1 MASSEV
7 GQATIKLTFDT
18 KSLSKSQSEV
28 EAKMSAGGSES
39 GSKWANA
46 WSVAAG
52 NLIAKGIEKVT
63 ASIANN
69 IDNAVKRVDTLNN
82 FPKVMQ
88 NMGISAEASAK
99 VINDLSDKLTGLPT
113 TLDAATLAVQ
123 RLTSKNGDVAK
134 SEKIFLAVNNAILAG
149 GASAE
154 IQSSALEQLSQAYAK
169 GKPDMMEWR
178 TLQQA
183 MPAQLKQVSK
193 AMLGN
198 ADALDKYIKKARQYA
213 EDNPMRQTA
222 KELLEQFDAVK
233 KGSGDMTTAL
243 GTALRTGIISMD
255 EFTDTLI
262 KMDTEGIDGFAS
274 LSKQAKDA
282 TGGIATSMTNLN
294 TAISRAIANVFQS
307 IGPERISGAIKELTK
322 FINSLGKSIAGV
334 VSFLVDNSKTIMGVL
349 AGVGTALATAFAI
362 DKIKSFATAIKGL
375 KNALSGPGGLIS
387 LAVELVAGLVS
398 FVAVSDDVDSRMSET
413 AKHIQTLGDAITENK
428 RSWEELMD
436 AQKKQLSEGM
446 SEINYYQSLADELDK
461 IVDENG
467 KVKQGY
473 EERAGFI
480 TSKLKD
486 ALGVEIE
493 YSNGVVKGY
502 QAIRESI
509 NQVIA
514 QKKAKIILDSQEAG
528 YTEAV
533 KKQTEALQQM
543 GEANSQMSKKHAEWM
558 MLEQQLA
565 ANRANMSQAAID
577 AVNSQIFTLKNEEQ
591 QYSDTLRAQQ
601 DQYGQYA
608 FQIGVYEENMTKF
621 HQGKYDEMNTATWDY
636 ISKYKDA
643 NTAEKEMLEDQIT
656 ATRGALNQLKELYEQ
671 TGNETYKSQYDA
683 QQKKYDNLVQS
694 HKRYETET
702 KKSLG
707 DVQNEWSKT
716 MNDIVKEADRKNEM
730 NKAGQNIVGG
740 LIAGINQFAGGAIG
754 AITNIGSVAISAFK
768 GLFGIHSPSRLMA
781 QFGRYIDE
789 GLAIGI
795 SSSAAVPVRAA
806 GTMSEEVAS
815 AITGTPTASISIPS
829 ITDRSST
836 IDSLIAGTAS
846 SGTSVAT
853 SGARIVINNQINN
866 DLDARNIS
874 QVVEQAMRRAAI

>member
-18 KSLSKSQSEV
+18 KSLSKSQGEV
-28 EAKMSAGGSES
+28 EAKMTTVGSES
-39 GSKWANA
+39 GGKWANA

-52 NLIAKGIEKVT
+52 NIIAKGIEKVT
-63 ASIANN
+63 TAISSHL
-69 IDNAVKRVDTLNN
+69 DDAVKRVDTLNN

-88 NMGISAEASAK
+88 NMGISAEESSK
-99 VINDLSDKLTGLPT
+99 VINSLSDNLSALPT
-113 TLDAATLAVQ
+113 TLDDATMAVQ
-123 RLTSKNGDVAK
+123 RFTSKNGDVAK
-134 SEKIFLAVNNAILAG
+134 SEKIFMAVNDAILAG
-149 GASAE
+149 GASAD
-154 IQSSALEQLSQAYAK
+154 IQASALEQLSQAYSK
-169 GKPDMMEWR
+169 GKPDIMEWR
-178 TLQQA
+178 TIQQA
-183 MPAQLKQVSK
+183 MPAQLKQISK

-198 ADALDKYIKKARQYA
+198 ATSIDKYIKKA
-213 EDNPMRQTA
+213 
-222 KELLEQFDAVK
+222 KEMGANTDVIKQLEAVK
-233 KGSGDMTTAL
+233 EGSGDMTTAL
-243 GTALRTGIISMD
+243 GEALRNGVISMD
-255 EFTDTLI
+255 EFTDTMIRLD
-262 KMDTEGIDGFAS
+262 KEGIDGFAS

-282 TGGIATSMTNLN
+282 TGGIGTAMKNLGN
-294 TAISRAIANVFQS
+294 AITRGIANVFQS
-307 IGPERISGAIKELTK
+307 IGPERINKAIEGIRQFINKLSKDLSGIVKFVIDNGKTIISILAGIGGAIAGAFVTEKVIAFTK
-322 FINSLGKSIAGV
+322 AIKNMISGLNLSASTV
-334 VSFLVDNSKTIMGVL
+334 VG
-349 AGVGTALATAFAI
+349 LATGI
-362 DKIKSFATAIKGL
+362 
-375 KNALSGPGGLIS
+375 IS
-387 LAVELVAGLVS
+387 LAVAFAEAT
-398 FVAVSDDVDSRMSET
+398 DDVDSRMSET
-413 AKHIQTLGDAITENK
+413 AKRIQALGDAITENK

-436 AQKKQLSEGM
+436 AQKKQLGEGM
-446 SEINYYQSLADELDK
+446 SEINYYQSLADELDR

-473 EERAGFI
+473 EERASFI

-502 QAIRESI
+502 QAIRDSI

-543 GEANSQMSKKHAEWM
+543 GEANSQMAQKHAEWM

-565 ANRANMSQAAID
+565 ANRSNMSQAAID
-577 AVNSQIFTLKNEEQ
+577 AVNSQISTLKNEEQ
-591 QYSDTLRAQQ
+591 QYSDTLRAQK

-608 FQIGVYEENMTKF
+608 FQIGVYEDNMAKF

-643 NTAEKEMLEDQIT
+643 ETAEKEMLEDQIT
-656 ATRGALNQLKELYEQ
+656 ATRGALNQLKELYAQ

-707 DVQNEWSKT
+707 DVQNEWTKT
-716 MNDIVKEADRKNEM
+716 MDNIVKEADRKNEM
-730 NKAGQNIVGG
+730 DKAGQNIVGG

-754 AITNIGSVAISAFK
+754 AVSNLATGAINAFK
-768 GLFGIHSPSRLMA
+768 GLFGIHSPSKLMA
-781 QFGRYIDE
+781 QYGKYIDE

-795 SSSAAVPVRAA
+795 TQNASLPADAASGMGAQVA
-806 GTMSEEVAS
+806 GSVV
-815 AITGTPTASISIPS
+815 GLSISSPS
-829 ITDRSST
+829 VTDHSGMLDTVITSAST
-836 IDSLIAGTAS
+836 SGTAET
-846 SGTSVAT
+846 GRPVNVT
-853 SGARIVINNQINN
+853 INNQINN
-866 DLDARNIS
+866 ELDARNID
-874 QVVEQAMRRAAI
+874 QVMAQAMRRAAI